1 MRAAVFGPRPGSF
14 MKRTTSGGTPAFFFV
29 SAWISPIS
37 TISTIF
43 SSIVLPM
50 PCSSFARPS
59 SASWAT
65 EPAVSRTR
73 AAARRYATTR
83 NVSLPSSSSRSARRS
98 IWSATSE
105 LRGSSA
111 TPAMI

>member
-1 MRAAVFGPRPGSF
+1 MRSRSDSAAALSSSSVSTPSSFQMRAAVFGPRPGSF

-29 SAWISPIS
+29 SASISPIS

-65 EPAVSRTR
+65 EPDVSRTR
-73 AAARRYATTR
+73 AAARR
-83 NVSLPSSSSRSARRS
+83 
-98 IWSATSE
+98 
-105 LRGSSA
+105 
-111 TPAMI
+111 